1 MSKPARHN
9 EKIVVVTGGRAG
21 IGLATVCKFLDEG
34 ATVISIDKSHTN
46 GTHSDAGRK
55 YHTLQHDFADIT
67 GIAQLVRGGIAGV
80 FNSRDFH
87 IDVLVLNHAK
97 FAFGKLGV
105 PGLGSNTQTDRNVPC
120 SEWRET
126 FDVNVLSYAKMIEA
140 CTPHMRLR
148 TGAVI
153 TLCSTGSFCADGE
166 NVCYNASKGAVA
178 TLTRCAAKDLAQFG
192 VRVNGVAPG
201 SILTGASVHH
211 MQQLGLSVEEGTK
224 RFAAQSPLNR
234 QGCPKEIADVISFLA
249 SDQAAFVVGQII
261 TVDGGA
267 TL

>member
-1 MSKPARHN
+1 MSEVARQN
-9 EKIVVVTGGRAG
+9 EKIVVVTGGHAG

-34 ATVISIDKSHTN
+34 ATVISIDKSHTD
-46 GTHSDAGRK
+46 GTHSHAGRT
-55 YHTLQHDFADIT
+55 YHTLQYDFADIT
-67 GIAQLVRGGIAGV
+67 GIAQLVSGGIAGV
-80 FNSRDFH
+80 LNSRDFH

-97 FAFGKLGV
+97 FAFGKLGL
-105 PGLGSNTQTDRNVPC
+105 PGFGSNTQTDRNVPC

-126 FDVNVLSYAKMIEA
+126 FDVNVLSFAKMIEA
-140 CTPHMRLR
+140 CTPHMRLC

-166 NVCYNASKGAVA
+166 NVCYNASKAAVA
-178 TLTRCAAKDLAQFG
+178 HLTRCAAKDLAQFG

-201 SILTGASVHH
+201 SILTAASVHH
-211 MQQLGLSVEEGTK
+211 MQLLGLSVEEGTK
-224 RFAAQSPLNR
+224 RFGAQSLLNR
-234 QGCPKEIADVISFLA
+234 QGRPEEIADVISFLA
-249 SDQAAFVVGQII
+249 SEQAAFVVGQII